1 MCHLHSPL
9 SLCADNF
16 FHPKSPLGRWGQ
28 GLSWC
33 RSGHQHYRFLI
44 TPLFPVLSPC
54 CSIVIMPT
62 VEPLTGPRPD
72 LTARAANHQLTSIS
86 SHATGRHSF
95 GPWGSQTAQS
105 LVYPHQARRSQP
117 DPHAKSPAG
126 TTLPLSTNCPQQR
139 SPKKTKQKKKQPSQT
154 DTCTA
159 NNLPYWQPKATPL
172 LGGNIHLTH
181 SARESIIT
189 GEAVLHL
196 FPAVTLPRFAFWNDH
211 VSSL

>member
-33 RSGHQHYRFLI
+33 RSEHQHYRFLV
-44 TPLFPVLSPC
+44 TPLLPVLSPC

-105 LVYPHQARRSQP
+105 LVYPHQAS
-117 DPHAKSPAG
+117 AANL
-126 TTLPLSTNCPQQR
+126 TLMLNHRQARLYLCQQTAHSNAR
-139 SPKKTKQKKKQPSQT
+139 QKKPNKKKT
-154 DTCTA
+154 
-159 NNLPYWQPKATPL
+159 
-172 LGGNIHLTH
+172 
-181 SARESIIT
+181 
-189 GEAVLHL
+189 
-196 FPAVTLPRFAFWNDH
+196 AVTDGHLH
-211 VSSL
+211 SQ